1 MADRIPI
8 EVTPGELA
16 ALQTMRGE
24 HAIADAVGQP
34 MPYDESTRAWGE
46 VRPSNP
52 ASVQRLPTMQQW
64 RDKQIGNLQAV
75 GETNYR
81 IGITK
86 PRKDPIQAGIDAQP
100 AYETA
105 MRDPKVLARRAINL
119 GKTNMQEWASNAE
132 NIGAARLVQGVVSR
146 IGKVERSITANHG
159 KMTQHL
165 ARIDAMP
172 NAGPGDR
179 ERRMVENLRGLR
191 AFKDS

>member
-46 VRPSNP
+46 FPPANP
-52 ASVQRLPTMQQW
+52 ASVQRLPTPQQW
-64 RDKQIGNLQAV
+64 KDKQLGNLQAV

-81 IGITK
+81 VGITHPK
-86 PRKDPIQAGIDAQP
+86 KDPIQAGIDSQG

-105 MRDPKVLARRAINL
+105 MRDPKVLARRVTGL
-119 GKTNMQEWASNAE
+119 SKTNMSEWASNAE
-132 NIGAARLVQGVVSR
+132 NIGASRLVAGVMARVA
-146 IGKVERSITANHG
+146 KVERSITGNHG

-172 NAGPGDR
+172 NATPADR
-179 ERRMVENLRGLR
+179 ERRMTENLRGLR